1 MTELSHLANKRT
13 SSVDVVFEKRGNAG
27 LITLNRPKALNA
39 LSLAMVRD
47 LTAALLDWRDDAN
60 VTVVAIRGT
69 NKLGKP
75 GTPEA
80 LFGGFCAGG
89 DIRFFHAAAL
99 AGDTALDDFFTEE
112 YTLNHLIHN
121 YPKPYIA
128 FMDGVVMGGGM
139 GLSQGAKLRI
149 VTEHTKMAM
158 PETNIGL
165 FPDVGGGYFLSRCPG
180 HVGEYLA
187 LTGEVIGADEAVD
200 CGLADVKV
208 DAASLPALWDA
219 LGAISFEEW
228 SATKFVAS
236 RAIKQGDTALKHPQ
250 IEAHFGL
257 LRVKHI
263 IDSLEK
269 SKDDIWAKKTAAVL
283 RKRSPLMLHVTLE
296 QIRRAR
302 SMTLADDLR
311 MERDMVHH
319 CFYLRPGVVSETV
332 EGIRALA
339 VDKDYTPKWNP
350 ARIEDVKPGMADAFF
365 ASPWTADAHP
375 LHKLTSSSGN
385 STAS

>member
-1 MTELSHLANKRT
+1 MTTDILVER
-13 SSVDVVFEKRGNAG
+13 RGNAG

-39 LSLAMVRD
+39 LSLQMVRD
-47 LTAALLDWRDDAN
+47 ITAALTAWRDDPA
-60 VTVVAIRGT
+60 VELVAIRGT
-69 NKLGKP
+69 NKVGKP

-89 DIRFFHAAAL
+89 DIRFFHTAAL
-99 AGDTALDDFFTEE
+99 AGDAALDDFFTEE
-112 YTLNHLIHN
+112 YALNHLIHN

-187 LTGEVIGADEAVD
+187 LTGEVIGADEAID
-200 CGLADVKV
+200 YGLADVKV
-208 DAASLPALWDA
+208 AAASLPALWDQ
-219 LGAISFEEW
+219 LGNTSFDDWHAIISGAACARQQG
-228 SATKFVAS
+228 ATAP
-236 RAIKQGDTALKHPQ
+236 KQPQ

-269 SKDDIWAKKTAAVL
+269 AKDDIWDKKTAAVL

-296 QIRRAR
+296 QIRKAR
-302 SMTLADDLR
+302 GMTLADDLR
-311 MERDMVHH
+311 MERDMVYQ
-319 CFYLRPGVVSETV
+319 CFNLRPGVASETV

-339 VDKDYTPKWNP
+339 VDKDYSPKWNP
-350 ARIEDVKPGMADAFF
+350 ERIEDVKPGMADAFF
-365 ASPWTADAHP
+365 VSPWAADAHP
-375 LHKLTSSSGN
+375 LKALT
-385 STAS
+385 